1 MDRKMI
7 IKSLLVVF
15 GAIYFGFIIQ
25 TSIFNRLALAGIAP
39 NLLLVVTV
47 AFGYLKGRRA
57 GVLVG
62 FMCGILLDVFIG
74 VYFGMN
80 ALIFIYIGYLNGLV
94 RLFYFGDDVKFP
106 MLLIAVSD
114 ILYGC
119 VVFVAMLLMRERYD
133 FSFYLEHLIVP
144 EAIYTVIIGILVYM
158 AIYTAIRWADKQE
171 KRATREI
178 V

>member
-7 IKSLLVVF
+7 MKTVLVVF
-15 GAIYFGFIIQ
+15 GTIYFGFIIQ
-25 TSIFNRLALAGIAP
+25 TSIFNRIALAGITP
-39 NLLLVVTV
+39 NILLVITV
-47 AFGYLKGRRA
+47 AFGYLKGRKA
-57 GVLVG
+57 GVVIG
-62 FMCGILLDVFIG
+62 FVCGILLDVFIG
-74 VYFGMN
+74 SYFGMN

-114 ILYGC
+114 MLYGC
-119 VVFVAMLLMRERYD
+119 IVFATMLLMRERYD
-133 FSFYLEHLIVP
+133 FSFYFEHVIVP
-144 EAIYTVIIGILVYM
+144 EAIYTVIVGIVVYM
-158 AIYTAIRWADKQE
+158 AIYAVIRWADKQE